1 MQVHEHS
8 ARRLPYLV
16 EDEGKE
22 QHHLFKAIKLKMSWF
37 SDTPSWSLM

>member
-16 EDEGKE
+16 ENEGKE
-22 QHHLFKAIKLKMSWF
+22 QHHLFKAIKFKMSWF
-37 SDTPSWSLM
+37 SDAPSWSLM